1 MRKGGENMA
10 DFKVGKVTH
19 YFDKIGVAVVEL
31 TGVLSV
37 GDSIKI
43 SGKNKEFTMT
53 VSSMQIEHE
62 QIKESKKGDTVGMK
76 VDQAVAEGDEVYK
89 VS

>member
-1 MRKGGENMA
+1 MP

-31 TGVLSV
+31 TDTLSV
-37 GDSIKI
+37 GDTIKI
-43 SGKNKEFTMT
+43 SRKNGEDFTMT
-53 VSSMQIEHE
+53 VQSMQVEHE
-62 QIKESKKGDTVGMK
+62 QIQKAEKGKTVGLK
-76 VDQAVAEGDEVYK
+76 VEQPAKEDDEVYR